1 MPDSYR
7 DLRVWQQVMKLAVR
21 TYRETECFP
30 AREHY
35 GLTAQLRRAAIS
47 VPSNIAEGKGR
58 RTDPE
63 FLTFLFHARGSL
75 LELETQISLAEQLG
89 YLSQFSSRS
98 LLRDTASVGSALTG
112 LINSLQ
118 SAVAARSVASGR

>member
-7 DLRVWQQVMKLAVR
+7 DLRVWQQAMKLAVR

-112 LINSLQ
+112 LINSLK

>member
-7 DLRVWQQVMKLAVR
+7 DLCVWHQAMKLAVR
-21 TYRETECFP
+21 AYRETECFP
-30 AREHY
+30 TREQY
-35 GLTAQLRRAAIS
+35 GLTAQLRRSAIS

-98 LLRDTASVGSALTG
+98 LL
-112 LINSLQ
+112 
-118 SAVAARSVASGR
+118 